1 MTERTVCPN
10 CRKDSC
16 DCRESEK
23 AMAAGGFKR
32 TVLPEEL
39 AALAPRY
46 DVERRGAESWRLWC
60 RRCSA
65 GYALDRGSAGYH
77 PGNVL
82 KLLDHAAGHEVKRP
96 RLVKP

>member
-1 MTERTVCPN
+1 
-10 CRKDSC
+10 
-16 DCRESEK
+16 
-23 AMAAGGFKR
+23 MAAGGFKR

-39 AALAPRY
+39 ASLAPRY

-65 GYALDRGSAGYH
+65 GWSLDRGPSGYH

-82 KLLDHAAGHEVKRP
+82 KLLDHAVGHEVKRP